1 MRSLSRCRISPCM
14 ECKNSSIGCHSKCS
28 SYAQYKAVL
37 AGESKERIER
47 VRTWY
52 LDKTEASIYRY
63 RNTFYSKR
71 REVVAT
77 L

>member
-1 MRSLSRCRISPCM
+1 MRSLSICRISPCM
-14 ECKNSSIGCHSKCS
+14 GCENRSIGCHGKCT
-28 SYAQYKAVL
+28 SYAQYKAML

-52 LDKTEASIYRY
+52 LNKTEASIYRH
-63 RNTFYSKR
+63 RNTFYSRR